1 MRSGG
6 GEVTKFEREANS
18 FRVSFLSTRD
28 MLSEYIYRPDVFVC
42 ARSSQLNHRR
52 QGKDQKKGRST
63 RKIDSTRSY
72 QLTIPSWQQ
81 QQQQQQTPSPSP
93 PSTPARRPTDHLA
106 SFEIVVLVVPAPR
119 SNVARKS
126 LPVAGVPAVASCAAI
141 WPPGEPAA
149 PPCWANDPLPRPPPS
164 TQKTSLDHHHHSV
177 IRVTV
182 SSMAAE
188 PANSTPRPSRLP
200 LPTSRRR

>member
-1 MRSGG
+1 
-6 GEVTKFEREANS
+6 
-18 FRVSFLSTRD
+18 
-28 MLSEYIYRPDVFVC
+28 MLSEYIYRPDIFVC
-42 ARSSQLNHRR
+42 TRSSQFNHRR
-52 QGKDQKKGRST
+52 QGKKQKKGRSI
-63 RKIDSTRSY
+63 REYNSTFSY

-81 QQQQQQTPSPSP
+81 QHHHQTLSPSSS
-93 PSTPARRPTDHLA
+93 STPARRPTDHLA

-126 LPVAGVPAVASCAAI
+126 RPVAGVPAVAWCAAI
-141 WPPGEPAA
+141 WPRGEPAA
-149 PPCWANDPLPRPPPS
+149 PPCWANDLLPRLPPS

-182 SSMAAE
+182 SSTAVE
-188 PANSTPRPSRLP
+188 PASSTPHPSRLP